1 MFRPLATAL
10 LVGTLGVTACDLLPT
25 ATNTAP
31 AEDYALVMFG
41 EQGSSLEGTMGTQP
55 RNHPVDGR
63 SGGRM
68 LPPELALT
76 DAQKAAIKGLREAF
90 AAENA
95 TALAALKA
103 IFDEARTARQGGA
116 TRADVFAIL
125 VKGRPIAEG
134 LRPAVK
140 ALHEAIWAVHTDAQ
154 KAWIVANRPKMPGP
168 LGAGPLG
175 GRRP

>member
-41 EQGSSLEGTMGTQP
+41 EQGASLEGTMGSQP

-76 DAQKAAIKGLREAF
+76 DAQKAAIKGLRDAF
-90 AAENA
+90 ATDNAE
-95 TALAALKA
+95 ALAALKKV
-103 IFDEARTARQGGA
+103 FDEARAARQSGKS
-116 TRADVFAIL
+116 REEVRAIL
-125 VKGRPIAEG
+125 ATGRPIAEG